1 MMTETLERRAV
12 DALTPA
18 DPSDRRTLRET
29 LMVMLSEAPGLASDI
44 AASLQLPEAVVHAVL
59 VDLVAEELA
68 VEGYDGTVRWYGTR
82 TIGTV

>member
-1 MMTETLERRAV
+1 MMTRTLERQAV
-12 DALTPA
+12 DPSTPL
-18 DPSDRRTLRET
+18 DPSDQRTLRET
-29 LMVMLSEAPGLASDI
+29 LVVMLSEAPGLASDI

-68 VEGYDGTVRWYGTR
+68 VEGYDGSVCWYGAR

>member
-1 MMTETLERRAV
+1 
-12 DALTPA
+12 
-18 DPSDRRTLRET
+18 
-29 LMVMLSEAPGLASDI
+29 MLSEAPGLASDI

-68 VEGYDGTVRWYGTR
+68 VEGYDGSVRWYGAR